1 MSSQEGVYI
10 QLLVQEEK
18 NVLNAISFLNLPK
31 CIGKDT
37 LFVALVHKSYAYENS
52 GENRKLISNERL
64 EFLGDAV
71 LELVISEFLFNN
83 YDLTE
88 GEMSKA
94 RAVIGSET
102 ILSKVAQ
109 NIGLSNFLFLGK
121 GEEMQGGR
129 KKSSILSDALEALF
143 AAIYLCCGY
152 EKVKEYIVNNMKEY
166 IEDAVEGNLF
176 LDYKTKLQEITQDY
190 AKKLPEY
197 ILLNVSG
204 PPHSRK
210 YKVAVKL
217 EDTILG
223 IGEGFSKKFAEQL
236 AAKAACE
243 KIIEDKKE
251 GKERNFKNGQS
262 KKD

>member
-1 MSSQEGVYI
+1 M
-10 QLLVQEEK
+10 K
-18 NVLNAISFLNLPK
+18 K
-31 CIGKDT
+31 CK
-37 LFVALVHKSYAYENS
+37 
-52 GENRKLISNERL
+52 
-64 EFLGDAV
+64 
-71 LELVISEFLFNN
+71 
-83 YDLTE
+83 
-88 GEMSKA
+88 
-94 RAVIGSET
+94 
-102 ILSKVAQ
+102 
-109 NIGLSNFLFLGK
+109 
-121 GEEMQGGR
+121 GGR

-152 EKVKEYIVNNMKEY
+152 EKVKEYIINNMKEY

-190 AKKLPEY
+190 AKLPEY

-217 EDTILG
+217 EDKILG

-243 KIIEDKKE
+243 KIIEDKKRGQRKE
-251 GKERNFKNGQS
+251 LQKWAIKERLNL
-262 KKD
+262 

>member
-1 MSSQEGVYI
+1 MSGLDVDSLIIKIKDLIVKKNEFSRRCLYPV
-10 QLLVQEEK
+10 VSSRREK
-18 NVLNAISFLNLPK
+18 CFECHQFFLKLPG

-109 NIGLSNFLFLGK
+109 NIGLNNFFILRK
-121 GEEMQGGR
+121 G
-129 KKSSILSDALEALF
+129 
-143 AAIYLCCGY
+143 
-152 EKVKEYIVNNMKEY
+152 
-166 IEDAVEGNLF
+166 
-176 LDYKTKLQEITQDY
+176 
-190 AKKLPEY
+190 
-197 ILLNVSG
+197 
-204 PPHSRK
+204 
-210 YKVAVKL
+210 
-217 EDTILG
+217 
-223 IGEGFSKKFAEQL
+223 
-236 AAKAACE
+236 
-243 KIIEDKKE
+243 
-251 GKERNFKNGQS
+251 
-262 KKD
+262 